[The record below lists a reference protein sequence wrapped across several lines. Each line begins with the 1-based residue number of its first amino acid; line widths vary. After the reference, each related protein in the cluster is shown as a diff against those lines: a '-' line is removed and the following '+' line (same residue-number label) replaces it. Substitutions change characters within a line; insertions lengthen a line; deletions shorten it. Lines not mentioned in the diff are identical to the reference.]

1 MRRILI
7 AEDEARAAAF
17 VEKGLQGAG
26 YSATVAEDGLAAYQF
41 ARTGYYDL
49 MILDIGL
56 PVRDGFTVLRQLRE
70 ARVTL
75 PIIILTA
82 RDSVGDTVAGL
93 QGGADDYVSKP
104 FAFEEL
110 LARVRLRLRLRGE
123 SAPEVTVLQAGDLTL
138 DLLTRRMYVDGTA
151 VELSSREFG
160 MAEVFLRNPGRVLT
174 REQLLSAVW
183 GFDFD
188 PGSNLVAVYVKN
200 LRRKIGH
207 QRVETIRGAGY
218 RLNA

>member
-123 SAPEVTVLQAGDLTL
+123 NAPEAIVLQAGDLTL